1 MLSLRSRAFILA
13 SASRRARA
21 LSSAALQ
28 CFPHIIIGR
37 KIAVKT
43 ATKIAT
49 RMVIV
54 MAHASKKSLHLF
66 SYLMHRSHRSTP
78 RDQQLMASMS
88 SFLFLACALTNF

>member
-49 RMVIV
+49 RIAAV
-54 MAHASKKSLHLF
+54 MAHASENSLHLF
-66 SYLMHRSHRSTP
+66 PYLMYRAHRSTP
-78 RDQQLMASMS
+78 RDQQWMASIVVLPIPS
-88 SFLFLACALTNF
+88 LAS